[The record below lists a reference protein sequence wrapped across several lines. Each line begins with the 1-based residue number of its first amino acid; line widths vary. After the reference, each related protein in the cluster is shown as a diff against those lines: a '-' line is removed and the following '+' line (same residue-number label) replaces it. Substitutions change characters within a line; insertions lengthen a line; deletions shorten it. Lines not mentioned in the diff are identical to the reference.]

1 MSTSAI
7 TTRTGLTSDLGRTLL
22 AVESRRQR
30 LRMVTTLFLCRDS
43 VGCITAIQLR
53 PNKSAA
59 VNWTRSPPC
68 YQGRR
73 EIHAWILVVRSSLGR
88 SERSKTTLC
97 EALLVKERASCIE
110 KSAAFSFDEP
120 QVYDGCIDSSAQRCQ
135 LLADAISADH
145 SRIAG
150 GNEGTDLNFPLC
162 THSG

>member
-1 MSTSAI
+1 MAFKSPVE
-7 TTRTGLTSDLGRTLL
+7 GRSK
-22 AVESRRQR
+22 AREP
-30 LRMVTTLFLCRDS
+30 RDS
-43 VGCITAIQLR
+43 SLDLSNGCR
-53 PNKSAA
+53 KS
-59 VNWTRSPPC
+59 N
-68 YQGRR
+68 
-73 EIHAWILVVRSSLGR
+73 LG
-88 SERSKTTLC
+88 SARSKTTLC